1 MSIYAGVSSMME
13 MESHSGLMDPADDK
27 FTKLIQEMD
36 DFKNKF
42 SPIPDARLSTGNGPH
57 QDHLQEPSS
66 AAAEAMI
73 TDSPIL
79 TEAEHCSH
87 ITAAQTQLKDREK
100 AVDMMQ
106 QIIRHQGVLIDEG
119 LMKPTALKPTLEGLK
134 KAEDALAEITKRAR
148 VLRSS
153 NDDIAYLLGTGVIPD
168 QEGGSPEQRHI
179 IALHGLRF
187 AASANCGCLECVR
200 AAPDILKEGMLHT
213 VNYLW
218 KVRRPDFGPGAMETT
233 EDEWWWRMER
243 AETINYS
250 VQASAPGASNPELM
264 ETTSASIPLNL
275 LASPVFHERLSE
287 EERCARISTVTK
299 KKDLAKNLYD
309 AYAAALTGYSPDDD
323 DFKELKIRHEDLQ
336 LAKREVSKL
345 ELCPLSCCKKN
356 KIININSQIKRNA
369 AHLNNH
375 EHDNDGFTMPSKKLI
390 AKVNC
395 AKRPQHLV
403 ETKNSFDKLIV
414 DEQEEQDS
422 NSTPILKK
430 MPPIM

>member
-134 KAEDALAEITKRAR
+134 KAEDALAETTKRYD
-148 VLRSS
+148 VTVPLHFY
-153 NDDIAYLLGTGVIPD
+153 IAIPMRERT
-168 QEGGSPEQRHI
+168 QILPHRIGQNTATENPRHH
-179 IALHGLRF
+179 AK
-187 AASANCGCLECVR
+187 S
-200 AAPDILKEGMLHT
+200 
-213 VNYLW
+213 
-218 KVRRPDFGPGAMETT
+218 
-233 EDEWWWRMER
+233 
-243 AETINYS
+243 
-250 VQASAPGASNPELM
+250 
-264 ETTSASIPLNL
+264 
-275 LASPVFHERLSE
+275 RL
-287 EERCARISTVTK
+287 V
-299 KKDLAKNLYD
+299 
-309 AYAAALTGYSPDDD
+309 
-323 DFKELKIRHEDLQ
+323 LKIY
-336 LAKREVSKL
+336 
-345 ELCPLSCCKKN
+345 
-356 KIININSQIKRNA
+356 
-369 AHLNNH
+369 
-375 EHDNDGFTMPSKKLI
+375 I
-390 AKVNC
+390 A
-395 AKRPQHLV
+395 
-403 ETKNSFDKLIV
+403 EIS
-414 DEQEEQDS
+414 E
-422 NSTPILKK
+422 
-430 MPPIM
+430 